1 VHLGRVTAFDG
12 ITGIGTVED
21 DRGVGFLFH
30 CVEIADGTRAI
41 EPGTDVVFDVLSKL
55 GAGEAVEIVKLH
67 R

>member
-1 VHLGRVTAFDG
+1 MHLGRVTAFDG
-12 ITGIGTVED
+12 TTGVGTVED

-30 CVEIADGTRAI
+30 CLEIADGTRAI

>member
-1 VHLGRVTAFDG
+1 MP
-12 ITGIGTVED
+12 IGTVTSFDEY
-21 DRGVGFLFH
+21 VGLGEVHTDSGETYRFH

>member
-1 VHLGRVTAFDG
+1 MHLGRVTAFDG
-12 ITGIGTVED
+12 TTGIGTVED
-21 DRGVGFLFH
+21 DCGAGFLFH
-30 CVEIADGTRAI
+30 CLEIADGTRAI

>member
-1 VHLGRVTAFDG
+1 MP
-12 ITGIGTVED
+12 
-21 DRGVGFLFH
+21 RGVVISFDEYIGLGEVRSAAGVTYRFH

-55 GAGEAVEIVKLH
+55 GADEAVEIVKVH

>member
-1 VHLGRVTAFDG
+1 MHLGRVTAFDG
-12 ITGIGTVED
+12 TTGIGTIEN

-30 CVEIADGTRAI
+30 CLEIADGTRAI